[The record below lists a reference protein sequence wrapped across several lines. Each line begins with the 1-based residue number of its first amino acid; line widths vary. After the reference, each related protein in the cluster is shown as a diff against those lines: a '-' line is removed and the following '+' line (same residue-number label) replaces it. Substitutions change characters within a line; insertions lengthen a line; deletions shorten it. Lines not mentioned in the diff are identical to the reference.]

1 MTTDKQIIESVYD
14 TIMKNT
20 QYKNIDFT
28 IFKNA
33 FIDYNKKE
41 IDLGKYIIS
50 IKKKGKN
57 NDR

>member
-1 MTTDKQIIESVYD
+1 MIDKQIIESIYD

-28 IFKNA
+28 KFKNA
-33 FIDYNKKE
+33 FINYDKKE

-50 IKKKGKN
+50 ITKKGEK
-57 NDR
+57 R

>member
-50 IKKKGKN
+50 IKKKGKK
-57 NDR
+57 